1 MGPEVGRPGPPNM
14 GGFVETGMLPADST
28 LRLDVETNPPGA
40 LVTLPG
46 TGESRV
52 SPTWFENLKPGQTR
66 VHVAL
71 SGYLTRDTVLDMAGG
86 TPGSLRLDLLSATA
100 GACTLF
106 VAVSPRADEVLV
118 DGLPATMVDSA
129 AWFMPVE
136 PGTHSVDVTAAG
148 YEKWNK
154 TRAAKIT
161 SSGNGRVSVT
171 LKPTAGET
179 LATETPGTAAG
190 GSVTVLNPTGAPWA
204 YPNGTKVTVECEPEA
219 QLVLDGVTYPSL
231 VKRADLSMG
240 PGEHRFR
247 FVHPDYKEAVQFKK
261 LKAGQKSEKVKQ
273 DFRTGEGILSISAHS
288 TGLQVFVRGKFRG
301 YTPLVVREVKPGRCQ
316 VELRDKSGKTVIAT
330 KDVIVENSSR
340 PIDVRF

>member
-1 MGPEVGRPGPPNM
+1 
-14 GGFVETGMLPADST
+14 
-28 LRLDVETNPPGA
+28 
-40 LVTLPG
+40 
-46 TGESRV
+46 
-52 SPTWFENLKPGQTR
+52 
-66 VHVAL
+66 
-71 SGYLTRDTVLDMAGG
+71 
-86 TPGSLRLDLLSATA
+86 
-100 GACTLF
+100 
-106 VAVSPRADEVLV
+106 V

-161 SSGNGRVSVT
+161 AGASGRVSVT
-171 LKPTAGET
+171 LKPTSLET
-179 LATETPGTAAG
+179 LGTATPGATGG
-190 GSVTVLNPTGAPWA
+190 GSVTVLNPTGAPWT
-204 YPNGTKVTVECEPEA
+204 YPEGTKVTVECEPEA
-219 QLVLDGVTYPSL
+219 QLVVDGVTYPSL

-273 DFRTGEGILSISAHS
+273 DFRTGEGILSISASS

-301 YTPLVVREVKPGRCQ
+301 YTPIVVREVKPGRCQ